1 MKARHNK
8 KRNSAF
14 VYEALIKEATVA
26 IMKKDTARKEVAA
39 KLIKNYFKT
48 GTQLRKDLDCYRS
61 LYENQNLDRFTS
73 EKILKEVKIAKRLLD
88 PDGLFDEQS
97 ELIRQVNVELTP
109 EVFNNFVPNYKTL
122 ATISQIFS
130 DKISPKEQV
139 ILENQIVHNMLQ
151 EEKLE
156 APASAIDGVVFKTFV
171 EKFNAK
177 YEGDLLA
184 EQKDLLTHYITSFVD
199 NALELKLY
207 LNEEIGRLKEELSKA
222 KEVNEIKSDDSM
234 LEKTHQVLELLE
246 SFSHAEISDE
256 VLLTVLKTQA
266 LVKELTADGHND

>member
-151 EEKLE
+151 EEKLDT
-156 APASAIDGVVFKTFV
+156 PASAIDGVVFKTFV

-199 NALELKLY
+199 NAMELKLY
-207 LNEEIGRLKEELSKA
+207 LNEEIGRLKEELAKA
-222 KEVNEIKSDDSM
+222 KEVSEIKSDDSM

-266 LVKELTADGHND
+266 LMKELTADGHND